1 MQKEIL
7 SLIHKKNNKIK
18 LFTPGP
24 SSLVYENLHSLEPC
38 FGRGDLQYDKI
49 EKEVLK
55 NILKISGHKHIA
67 RLQGAAS
74 LALEIMILNY
84 IQGKVLIIQTGVY
97 SDRLYYMSKTA
108 KKKYNKIKNID
119 YINHKNLNDIY
130 KSYDWIMACPVE
142 TSVGFKIPIS
152 DLNKLKKKCK
162 AQLALDATASIG
174 LEKGHYLSDIAAFS
188 SCKGLFG
195 LTGGAFITFNRKA
208 QNEIPEFNL
217 NIENHLNKKMTGPY
231 HAICSLK
238 NILKNYDDFF
248 YAVKINKE
256 KFCHSAGDKLVY
268 KNINQPYLCTLVKK
282 KVHKKNKSVVLYE
295 SRADIIG
302 SVVCHLG
309 EVHLK
314 NKAKGEILKNIYFKK

>member
-97 SDRLYYMSKTA
+97 S

-208 QNEIPEFNL
+208 QNEIHEFNL

-231 HAICSLK
+231 HAK
-238 NILKNYDDFF
+238 NM
-248 YAVKINKE
+248 
-256 KFCHSAGDKLVY
+256 
-268 KNINQPYLCTLVKK
+268 NQPNLCTLVKK